1 MHLSK
6 AFDCI
11 NHNLL
16 IAKLNAY
23 RIEKVHLILFILT
36 LPKEKCHV
44 LTISK
49 TKIDIYI
56 SDATVSNKKRV
67 KLLGINLKSRFSFD
81 FHVDKRIIKANKK
94 CHALARLRN
103 SKDSNK
109 RRVLILSARIRTQ
122 TKDAFSYCQLA
133 WSSIVGL

>member
-67 KLLGINLKSRFSFD
+67 KLLGINLKSRFNFD
-81 FHVDKRIIKANKK
+81 FHVNKRIIKANKK

-109 RRVLILSARIRTQ
+109 RRVLILSASM
-122 TKDAFSYCQLA
+122 D
-133 WSSIVGL
+133 VP